1 MLKTQHSFSSFIN
14 SIAASVFYVL
24 HTFKNALGGRGM
36 PLWTPYLTYTFV
48 STPYKSLKQS
58 TQYFKVTL
66 KKKKKIFFFCLF
78 LAALWGL

>member
-58 TQYFKVTL
+58 FSGVVFFL
-66 KKKKKIFFFCLF
+66 KTGHKNRTV
-78 LAALWGL
+78 